1 MGTELMNK
9 INGTSI
15 ALGDAMLKLKSLMR
29 ALVDICSEKK
39 ERIKKYMLPLS
50 ALFFLIQ
57 RLLAGTKLSV
67 FVPTGQLCNDYVFV
81 KETFFSPSLY

>member
-39 ERIKKYMLPLS
+39 KERKKKMYATPFCT
-50 ALFFLIQ
+50 FFLIQ
-57 RLLAGTKLSV
+57 RLLAGTKLTV
-67 FVPTGQLCNDYVFV
+67 FLFRLFNFAMI
-81 KETFFSPSLY
+81 TFL